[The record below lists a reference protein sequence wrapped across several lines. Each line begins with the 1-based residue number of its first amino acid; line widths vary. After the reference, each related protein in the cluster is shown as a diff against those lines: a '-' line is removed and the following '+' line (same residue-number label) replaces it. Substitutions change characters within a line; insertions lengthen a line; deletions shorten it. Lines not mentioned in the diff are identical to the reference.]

1 MRRIG
6 INQAKPGIKLA
17 RSVINATGNVLVRQ
31 GVTLTSRYIERLRE
45 KGISQL
51 YIEDDISEG
60 IETEDLISDET
71 RYYTQSVVKEVMNDI
86 LWQNRLNRVPEIT
99 KVVNNIV
106 DELLS
111 NDNILVNMKDIRMI
125 DDYTF
130 GHCTNV
136 CILSVITGIELGY
149 NELRLRDLG
158 VGALLHDIGKMRIP
172 KHILQKPGRLTSEE
186 YEQVKQHTI
195 YGFEILKDC
204 DDIRAPAANAA
215 LGHHERF
222 NGTGYPRGLTGEDT
236 HEYAKVI
243 AIADVY
249 DAMTSDRVYRMGMEP
264 YEAGSY
270 LTSMGDILFDSEL
283 VNTFIKNIALYPVG
297 SSVILSTGEKGLVSK
312 NHSHHPN
319 RPTIRI
325 IYDPYGEKYDTYREI
340 NLAEWPEITITQ
352 ICEDLN

>member
-1 MRRIG
+1 MAIILQLGSLTDRVFGWCISHRWRKLCG
-6 INQAKPGIKLA
+6 GLELIKLNQHKA
-17 RSVINATGNVLVRQ
+17 GPVGNQCYGKCFSPTGCN
-31 GVTLTSRYIERLRE
+31 SYIQIYRKASE

-297 SSVILSTGEKGLVSK
+297 SSVILSTGEKGWYLK
-312 NHSHHPN
+312 P
-319 RPTIRI
+319 
-325 IYDPYGEKYDTYREI
+325 
-340 NLAEWPEITITQ
+340 WPSSQ
-352 ICEDLN
+352 

>member
-6 INQAKPGIKLA
+6 IKQAKPGMKLA
-17 RSVINATGNVLVRQ
+17 RSVINATGSVLIQR
-31 GVTLTSRYIERLRE
+31 GVTLTSRYIDRLRA
-45 KGISQL
+45 KGIYQI

-60 IETEDLISDET
+60 IEIEDLVSDET
-71 RYYTQSVVKEVMNDI
+71 RYCTQALVKNVMDDI
-86 LWQNRLNRVPEIT
+86 LLQNRLSQASEIT
-99 KVVNNIV
+99 KTVNNIV
-106 DELLS
+106 DELIG
-111 NDNILVNMKDIRMI
+111 NDDILVNIKDIRTI

-136 CILSVITGIELGY
+136 CILSIITGIELGY

-158 VGALLHDIGKMRIP
+158 VGALLHDIGKMKIP
-172 KHILQKPGRLTSEE
+172 KHILQKPGKLTNEE

-195 YGFEILKDC
+195 YGFEALKEC

-222 NGTGYPRGLTGEDT
+222 NGSGYPRGLIGENT

-264 YEAGSY
+264 FEVGRY
-270 LTSMGDILFDSEL
+270 LTDMGDILFDGEL
-283 VNTFIKNIALYPVG
+283 VGTFIKNIALYPVG
-297 SSVILSTGEKGLVSK
+297 SSVLLSTGEKGLVSK
-312 NHSHHPN
+312 NHGDHPS

-325 IYDPYGEKYDTYREI
+325 IYDPYGDKYDTYREI
-340 NLAEWPEITITQ
+340 NLAECPEITITQ
-352 ICEDLN
+352 ICEDLY